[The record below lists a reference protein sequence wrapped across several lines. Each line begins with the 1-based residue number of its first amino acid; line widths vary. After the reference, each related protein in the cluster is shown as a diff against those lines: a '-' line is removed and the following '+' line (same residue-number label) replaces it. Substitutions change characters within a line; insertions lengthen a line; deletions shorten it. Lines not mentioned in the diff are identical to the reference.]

1 MTPRI
6 RARASSRVVQNSSL
20 FVNYIYRNLMQKQ
33 ISVVLDKGVEFAFH
47 VPEGVPLAHDVARA
61 WLDKQFIELECEP
74 LRASGKVLTAD
85 KVLVVTQA
93 AGTALF
99 NDAQWVAGY
108 VAAVSAALG
117 KPMIRV
123 DVPSMA
129 ITY

>member
-1 MTPRI
+1 
-6 RARASSRVVQNSSL
+6 
-20 FVNYIYRNLMQKQ
+20 MQKQ
-33 ISVVLDKGVEFAFH
+33 IIVLLEKGVEFSFH
-47 VPEGVPLAHDVARA
+47 VPETAALAHDAARA
-61 WLDKQFIELECEP
+61 WLDQQFTTLDCEP

-85 KVLVVTQA
+85 KILVVTQA
-93 AGTALF
+93 AGPALF
-99 NDAQWVAGY
+99 TDAKWAAEY

>member
-1 MTPRI
+1 M
-6 RARASSRVVQNSSL
+6 
-20 FVNYIYRNLMQKQ
+20 
-33 ISVVLDKGVEFAFH
+33 
-47 VPEGVPLAHDVARA
+47 PEGVALAHDAARA
-61 WLDKQFIELECEP
+61 WLDQQFLALDCEP

-85 KVLVVTQA
+85 KILVVTQA
-93 AGTALF
+93 AGATLF
-99 NDAQWVAGY
+99 ADAKWSADY

>member
-1 MTPRI
+1 MHSEVIVTLSPDQEFRLDAQGGQPLSHED
-6 RARASSRVVQNSSL
+6 ARR
-20 FVNYIYRNLMQKQ
+20 
-33 ISVVLDKGVEFAFH
+33 
-47 VPEGVPLAHDVARA
+47 
-61 WLDKQFIELECEP
+61 WLDDEFLRLECEP

>member
-1 MTPRI
+1 
-6 RARASSRVVQNSSL
+6 
-20 FVNYIYRNLMQKQ
+20 MQRQ
-33 ISVVLDKGVEFAFH
+33 ISVVLDKGQEFSFH
-47 VPEGVPLAHDVARA
+47 VPEGAPLAPDAARA
-61 WLDKQFIELECEP
+61 WLDGQFVALECEP

-93 AGTALF
+93 AGPALF
-99 NDAQWVAGY
+99 GDANWAAEY
-108 VAAVSAALG
+108 VKAVSAALG